1 MTIKSQ
7 RLGEDVDKHLET
19 ELDEIHKNINDIQSR
34 QESRLSGDI
43 IVKQDSDFIL
53 VRDEGSTV
61 TLPKFPKRKA
71 AVTVKDLSG
80 KAATS
85 NITIKGTIDK
95 SEGDSITSNFGVKR
109 YVWIFQEDSW
119 FTV

>member
-1 MTIKSQ
+1 LSIKSQ
-7 RLGEDVDKHLET
+7 RLGEEVDDHVRD
-19 ELDEIHKNINDIQSR
+19 ELDEIHKNINDVQSR
-34 QESRLSGDI
+34 QESRISGDI
-43 IVKQDSDFIL
+43 TVKQDSDLIL

-71 AVTVKDLSG
+71 AVTIKDLSG
-80 KAATS
+80 KAGAS

-95 SEGDSITSNFGVKR
+95 SEGDSITTNFGVKR